1 MCLQRCHAQFTRSD
15 LLTRH
20 RRTCCDSYALGTG
33 LSPGASDQLMTRRSA
48 NRSRRKSC
56 QSCADSKVKCDLQ
69 QPCSKCK
76 ARGRECVYV
85 NTTGRKGKGKVADA
99 AADSSSPSSASPSQ
113 DSPADASGSKSP
125 ETDSTKTTPNTE
137 FSMPSTFFDGIS
149 PLTSVESSQSPFDLL
164 SKETSTFT
172 SQSTSVAVSSTSAAQ
187 VAPLSSSDNA
197 GTLIVAGASHNE
209 EERGYLSDIFS
220 SEMYD
225 NLFTDL
231 FTSSFEKNPSV
242 PGQHFQQDPTTILT
256 DRLEGTAID
265 HAMIGAFV
273 DPSVPTGPAQLAMYT
288 VPSTLPLPYDPMASI
303 PESEILGYSTSPA
316 QTMSLMGMPSI
327 AEYYGYSECPSF
339 TAPTRQPAFGEVL
352 TIYVLV
358 TEFLT
363 SFSQHMPIVHLPTFL
378 KEARHPLL
386 VKASKACGAMY
397 ANTPNASRFIET
409 MLATCRDEIIA
420 ELVSTLSWRTCS
432 LLTRFVSS
440 HIRRILTL

>member
-1 MCLQRCHAQFTRSD
+1 MRLVRQ
-15 LLTRH
+15 
-20 RRTCCDSYALGTG
+20 LGTG
-33 LSPGASDQLMTRRSA
+33 LSSGASDQLMTRRSA

-85 NTTGRKGKGKVADA
+85 NTSGRKGKGKVADA
-99 AADSSSPSSASPSQ
+99 AADGSSPSSASPSQ

-137 FSMPSTFFDGIS
+137 FSIPSTFFDGIS

-187 VAPLSSSDNA
+187 LAPLSSSDNA

-209 EERGYLSDIFS
+209 EERGYLADIFS

-265 HAMIGAFV
+265 HAMIGTFV

-327 AEYYGYSECPSF
+327 AEYYGYSACRILYSPYTSACVWRSADHLR
-339 TAPTRQPAFGEVL
+339 TSYGIP
-352 TIYVLV
+352 YK
-358 TEFLT
+358 FLT
-363 SFSQHMPIVHLPTFL
+363 TYAYCASTNVPQGGTTSTSCQGFKSVWRHVCQYAQRLSFH
-378 KEARHPLL
+378 R
-386 VKASKACGAMY
+386 
-397 ANTPNASRFIET
+397 NNASN
-409 MLATCRDEIIA
+409 LP
-420 ELVSTLSWRTCS
+420 
-432 LLTRFVSS
+432 
-440 HIRRILTL
+440 